1 MFIVFF
7 SQIVQT
13 ACKFAQR
20 VQGTGPFLIA
30 LLRFDRLIEGSPD
43 NFRYA
48 LSRLLGFCF
57 QTFIGIFLEL
67 NLGSYHVG
75 IVL

>member
-1 MFIVFF
+1 MLIVFF
-7 SQIVQT
+7 GEIVQT
-13 ACKFAQR
+13 AGKLAQR

-30 LLRFDRLIEGSPD
+30 LLRFDCLIDGSAD

-57 QTFIGIFLEL
+57 QTFIGFFLEL
-67 NLGSYHVG
+67 DLGAYHVG